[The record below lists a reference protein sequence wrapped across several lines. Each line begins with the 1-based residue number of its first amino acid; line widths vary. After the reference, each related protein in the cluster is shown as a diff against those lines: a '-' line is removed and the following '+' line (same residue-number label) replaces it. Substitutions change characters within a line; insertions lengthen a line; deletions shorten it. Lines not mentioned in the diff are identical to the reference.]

1 MAQQE
6 VLSFEQSNIP
16 FPDMAMVP
24 NEILVKI
31 FSSGTRAWQEEYP
44 DQLPFPLLVC
54 GVCRHWRILA
64 QSTPQLWSFI
74 IPPLH
79 LFGKDED
86 GKSWTSE
93 WLSRSGTLPLSAV
106 IDDRLR
112 GGYLTKN
119 SQSVIL
125 GVLRA
130 FHSVAHRLR
139 RLDIW
144 SHHIFPNDLHALF
157 QNVKEPIQLRQLSIC
172 SARITQTQI
181 LPHTSP
187 QSSLMFS
194 WFAQLP
200 RMHKLR
206 LAGAIFPLVSTL
218 TTLCVHGLCARYSEI
233 QTIFSTCPN
242 IRTLVLPQLLPIA
255 FADTSVTP
263 RVLATALKSLA
274 VSFKRTPHLNGTS
287 PYLVSVLLM
296 PDLEYLEI
304 HGDIEISWAFD
315 ASLSSGKVQTLRLS
329 KRPKGLNKAD
339 QLFLRSLQ
347 NLHHLEL
354 VDASVD
360 GLLVDGSGVSV
371 GRKRSTSSLFSFT
384 SASSSLAIST
394 NSASWSGL
402 TNITLN
408 TLSAEDVM
416 HLCRFVNL
424 HRGIRAVWL
433 SKDAKRHLTRSLVR
447 NGDIVY
453 MKDSRRRLKSTSE
466 TETSDV
472 EDWLCKQVDVKIFKS
487 CFGLLDREGFPL
499 QELH

>member
-1 MAQQE
+1 MRLEE
-6 VLSFEQSNIP
+6 VLSFEQSIIP
-16 FPDMAMVP
+16 FPDMATVP
-24 NEILVKI
+24 NEILAKI

-44 DQLPFPLLVC
+44 DHLPFPLLIC
-54 GVCRHWRILA
+54 GVCRHWRMLA
-64 QSTPQLWSFI
+64 QSTPELWSFI

-79 LFGKDED
+79 LFGRDED
-86 GKSWTSE
+86 GKRWTSE
-93 WLSRSGTLPLSAV
+93 WLSRSGTLPISAV

-112 GGYLTKN
+112 ESKGYSTKN

-130 FHSVAHRLR
+130 FHSLAHRLR

-144 SHHIFPNDLHALF
+144 SHHIFPHDLNILF
-157 QNVKEPIQLRQLSIC
+157 QNAKEPIQLRQLSIC

-218 TTLCVHGLCARYSEI
+218 TTLCVHELCARYSEI

-242 IRTLVLPQLLPIA
+242 IKTLILPQLLPIA
-255 FADTSVTP
+255 FADASTTP

-274 VSFKRTPHLNGTS
+274 VSFKRSLHLNGTS
-287 PYLVSVLLM
+287 DYLVSVLLM
-296 PDLEYLEI
+296 PNLEYLEI

-315 ASLSSGKVQTLRLS
+315 ASLSSSKVQTLRLS
-329 KRPKGLNKAD
+329 KRTKGLNKAD
-339 QLFLRSLQ
+339 QLFLRTLQ

-354 VDASVD
+354 LDASID
-360 GLLVDGSGVSV
+360 GILTEGSGSM

-384 SASSSLAIST
+384 SGPSSLATST
-394 NSASWSGL
+394 HSASWSGL

-416 HLCRFVNL
+416 HLCRFVNR
-424 HRGIRAVWL
+424 HRGIRSVWL
-433 SKDAKRHLTRSLVR
+433 SKGAKRHLTKSLVR

-453 MKDSRRRLKSTSE
+453 MKDPRRKVKSTE
-466 TETSDV
+466 TNDV
-472 EDWLCKQVDVKIFKS
+472 EHWLCKQVDVKIFKF
-487 CFGLLDREGFPL
+487 CFGLLDCEGFPL
-499 QELH
+499 QKLH